1 MIPMKMMK
9 KMTAAALAAAVV
21 LAMAGCGG
29 GDKEPAKASGSDQAV
44 TLKLATALPTSHP
57 LVQAMEQLKT
67 KAAENRAAP
76 SPSIFTPPASF
87 SMTRT

>member
-21 LAMAGCGG
+21 LAMAGCG